1 MTRRDFYQY
10 KPYKTY
16 FYTNKLF
23 LEDYIGFARYANLNF
38 VPFAQKD
45 PPLIKLVNCYLF
57 INFRILD
64 FETINLVI
72 CCLFIK
78 LSVVI

>member
-23 LEDYIGFARYANLNF
+23 LEAYIVFARNAIT
-38 VPFAQKD
+38 
-45 PPLIKLVNCYLF
+45 LISSHLLKK
-57 INFRILD
+57 IHP
-64 FETINLVI
+64 
-72 CCLFIK
+72 
-78 LSVVI
+78 